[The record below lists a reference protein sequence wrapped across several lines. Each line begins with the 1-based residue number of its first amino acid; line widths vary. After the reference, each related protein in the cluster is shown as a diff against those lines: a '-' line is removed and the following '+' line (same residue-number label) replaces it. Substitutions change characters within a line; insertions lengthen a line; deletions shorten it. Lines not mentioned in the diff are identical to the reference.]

1 MNDVILFD
9 GLCNLCN
16 NSVQFV
22 IRRDPGRRFRFA
34 SLQSEFGKRFLSTH
48 HLPENDYNSFILF
61 ENGSVFTRSTAA
73 LRVMKKLNGGWPVLY
88 ALIVI
93 PRFLRDGIYHVVA
106 RNRYRWFG
114 KRHACWVPTPELN
127 DLFFD

>member
-1 MNDVILFD
+1 MHDVILFD

-16 NSVQFV
+16 SSVQFV

-34 SLQSEFGKRFLSTH
+34 SLQGEFGKKFLATH
-48 HLPENDYNSFILF
+48 HLSGNDYNSFILF

-73 LRVMKKLNGGWPVLY
+73 LHVIKKLNGGWPVLY

-93 PRFLRDGIYHVVA
+93 PRFFRDALYNIVA
-106 RNRYRWFG
+106 RNRYQWFG
-114 KRHACWVPTPELN
+114 KKETCGVPTPELKS
-127 DLFFD
+127 LFFD

>member
-16 NSVQFV
+16 SSVQFV
-22 IRRDPGRRFRFA
+22 IRKDPGRRFRFA
-34 SLQSEFGKRFLSTH
+34 SLQSEFGKKFLAVH
-48 HLPENDYNSFILF
+48 HLSENDYNSFILF

-73 LRVMKKLNGGWPVLY
+73 LRVIKKLNGGWPVLY

-93 PRFLRDGIYHVVA
+93 PRFLRNWLYDLVA

-114 KRHACWVPTPELN
+114 KREACWIPTPELN
-127 DLFFD
+127 DLFLD

>member
-34 SLQSEFGKRFLSTH
+34 SLQSEFGKRFLLAH

-73 LRVMKKLNGGWPVLY
+73 LRVIKKLNGGWPVLY

-93 PRFLRDGIYHVVA
+93 PRFLRDGIYNVAA

-114 KRHACWVPTPELN
+114 KRNACWVPTSELN